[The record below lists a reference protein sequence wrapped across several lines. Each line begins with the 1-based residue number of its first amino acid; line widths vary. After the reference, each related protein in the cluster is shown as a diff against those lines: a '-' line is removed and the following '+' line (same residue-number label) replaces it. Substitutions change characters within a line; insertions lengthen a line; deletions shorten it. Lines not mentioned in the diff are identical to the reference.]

1 MKCSIFSSE
10 YTKRPR
16 IIQAENIFNVGRI
29 HLLMTES
36 MKELIVLPK
45 KFLSMH
51 DFVYNYTADLLA
63 AGIQV

>member
-1 MKCSIFSSE
+1 
-10 YTKRPR
+10 
-16 IIQAENIFNVGRI
+16 
-29 HLLMTES
+29 MTES